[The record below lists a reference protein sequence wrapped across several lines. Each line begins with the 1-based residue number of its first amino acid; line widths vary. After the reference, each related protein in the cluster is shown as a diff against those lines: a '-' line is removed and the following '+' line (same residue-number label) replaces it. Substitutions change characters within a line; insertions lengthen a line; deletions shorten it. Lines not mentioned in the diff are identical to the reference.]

1 MTLCGL
7 VMRTKLALIST
18 KICRFN
24 YVTTYADKDT
34 DRVYLM
40 HVTEEVQRTYIG
52 YATPSLLENL
62 RKVQEEKARKI
73 LVHYGHKCQ
82 ELGVRSDFQLSTDF
96 SVQIYDDE
104 GQR

>member
-1 MTLCGL
+1 MAKWL
-7 VMRTKLALIST
+7 VAVDDSVWASYAY
-18 KICRFN
+18 N
-24 YVTTYADKDT
+24 YVTTYANKET

-82 ELGVRSDFQLSTDF
+82 ELGVSGVPVTRSLS
-96 SVQIYDDE
+96 S
-104 GQR
+104 